1 MPLPRE
7 PTDPTRVVREVL
19 DSGLELVYQPAP
31 ASSASFSASY
41 IGPAGWS
48 FDRAGEEGTA
58 MTATQLLTSGA
69 GPWGRVGFDR
79 HLDALGATLG
89 RRCDPE
95 SAEATIWGPEA
106 DWTELVR
113 TLATVVLRPRFESA
127 DIDRLRRQLRER
139 QLRQATQPDS
149 RADLALA
156 HALFPKGHPY
166 RESGIGTSA
175 SVAKVTRARVVEFHR
190 RHFTPQDALLVVTG
204 RAGFARVRRE
214 VARRFKDWQE
224 RNAPPRPSVTPAR
237 AGPSEPERIVM
248 PGTAQV
254 ELRVGGGSLA
264 RDAPEYAA
272 AFLANEVLGGRP
284 LLCRLFQVVR
294 EKHGLAYHASSEIEA
309 MRWGGTW
316 TAAAGTGPERV
327 EATLRLLRREVRRV
341 GAELVPSDE
350 LAMIRESAIGELPL
364 SLETTSGAHELA
376 CDIAYHHLPDDFL
389 ATWPVALRALTA
401 GQVRDAARAALDER
415 RAAVVVAGPAAA
427 TA

>member
-1 MPLPRE
+1 M
-7 PTDPTRVVREVL
+7 VRETL
-19 DSGLELVYQPAP
+19 DFGLELVLQPAP

-48 FDRAGEEGTA
+48 FDPPGAEGVATA
-58 MTATQLLTSGA
+58 ATQLLTSGA
-69 GPWGRVGFDR
+69 GTWDRVAFDR
-79 HLDALGATLG
+79 HLDALGATLA

-106 DWTELVR
+106 DWPELVR
-113 TLATVVLRPRFESA
+113 TLAEVVLRPRYEPA
-127 DIDRLRRQLRER
+127 DLERLRRQLRER

-166 RESGIGTSA
+166 RESGIGTPA
-175 SVAKVTRARVVEFHR
+175 SLPKLTRARVREFHR
-190 RHFTPQDALLVVTG
+190 RHFTPEGAVLVVTG
-204 RAGFARVRRE
+204 RARPERVRRE
-214 VARRFKDWQE
+214 VARHFQDWPQ
-224 RNAPPRPSVTPAR
+224 RRAPPRPPVTPAR
-237 AGPSEPERIVM
+237 AGSADPERIVM

-264 RDAPEYAA
+264 RGASDFPA

-294 EKHGLAYHASSEIEA
+294 EKHGLAYHASSELEA

-316 TAAAGTGPERV
+316 TAAAGTGPERID
-327 EATLRLLRREVRRV
+327 ETLRLLRREVRRI
-341 GAELVPSDE
+341 GDELVPDRDLE
-350 LAMIRESAIGELPL
+350 LIRESAIGELPL

-376 CDIAYHHLPDDFL
+376 CDIAYHQLPDDFL
-389 ATWPVALRALTA
+389 ATWPATLRGLTP
-401 GQVRDAARAALDER
+401 GQVRDAARVALDER
-415 RAAVVVAGPAAA
+415 RAAVVVAGPAPRPA
-427 TA
+427 